1 MPIDMV
7 ERLSVTKKQ
16 NKMKNIFL
24 ILITLQVTLAFSQ
37 KEYGREL
44 VDKLASDEFY
54 GRGYVN
60 NGDKIAANFIAE
72 EFKKHGALP
81 VGDSYFQKYNFD
93 VNTFPSSVSVNIG
106 NKSLKTGEDFIVDPS
121 SGSANGMYKLVNITE
136 ANFAETINKKEFSTD
151 TEQALAYVIQ
161 FEKPKDREQR
171 RKQYLIKQEVANQAP
186 LFVINDEKFTWSVG
200 REALRFPI
208 IEIKS
213 EFFQGD
219 STVMLNIEN
228 KFIKNYETQNVIGY
242 IPAKKKCKSKREKY
256 IVFSAHY
263 DHLGMM
269 GTTAIMNGAND
280 NASGTAMMLTL
291 MEYYSKNKP
300 EYSLLFIAFGGEEAG
315 LIGSKFYVEN
325 PTVPLE
331 QIKFV
336 FNVDL
341 MGTGSEGIT
350 VVNATEHPKEF
361 GWLQEINEE
370 QQLLKQVK
378 KRGKAANSDHY
389 WFEEAGVPSFFVYTM
404 GGVTHYHDIKDRPET
419 LPLTE
424 FNDLHK
430 LIVSFIN
437 KF

>member
-1 MPIDMV
+1 M
-7 ERLSVTKKQ
+7 KKTL
-16 NKMKNIFL
+16 L
-24 ILITLQVTLAFSQ
+24 ILTIFQLSTLFSQ
-37 KEYGREL
+37 KEYGREM

-60 NGDKIAANFIAE
+60 DGDKIAANFIAE

-81 VGDSYFQKYNFD
+81 VGDSYFQKYSFG
-93 VNTFPSSVSVNIG
+93 VNTFPNNVSVTIG
-106 NKSLKTGEDFIVDPS
+106 NKTLVTGQDFIIDPS
-121 SGSANGMYKLVNITE
+121 SGSANGMYKLVEITE
-136 ANFAETINKKEFSTD
+136 NNFAEIINKKEFSAQ

-161 FEKPKDREQR
+161 FDNPKDREQR
-171 RKQYLIKQEVANQAP
+171 QKQYLIKQEVANMAP
-186 LFVINDEKFTWSVG
+186 LFVVNDEKFTWSVG
-200 REALRFPI
+200 REALKFPI

-213 EFFQGD
+213 EFLQGD
-219 STVMLNIEN
+219 STAMLDIEN
-228 KFIKNYETQNVIGY
+228 KFISQYETQNVIGY
-242 IPAKKKCKSKREKY
+242 IPAKKKCKREKF

-269 GTTAIMNGAND
+269 GETAIMNGAND
-280 NASGTAMMLTL
+280 NASGTAMMLAL
-291 MEYYSKNKP
+291 MEYYSKHKP
-300 EYSLLFIAFGGEEAG
+300 KYSLLFIAFGGEEAG
-315 LIGSKFYVEN
+315 LVGSKVYVEN

-331 QIKFV
+331 KIKFV

-361 GWLQEINEE
+361 GWLQDINEK

>member
-1 MPIDMV
+1 M
-7 ERLSVTKKQ
+7 KQ
-16 NKMKNIFL
+16 ILL
-24 ILITLQVTLAFSQ
+24 ILFTLQFTLTFSQ
-37 KEYGREL
+37 KEKGREY
-44 VDKLASDEFY
+44 VNKLASDAFY

-60 NGDKIAANFIAE
+60 NGDKIAAKFIAA
-72 EFKKHGALP
+72 EFKKYGALP
-81 VGDSYFQKYNFD
+81 LGDSYFQKYNFD
-93 VNTFPSSVSVNIG
+93 VNTFPKNVSVNIG
-106 NKSLKTGEDFIVDPS
+106 GKALKTGEDFIVDPS
-121 SGSANGMYKLVNITE
+121 SGSAKGIYKLVEITE
-136 ANFAETINKKEFSTD
+136 ANYEKTVNKYDFST
-151 TEQALAYVIQ
+151 TEENAVAYVIH
-161 FEKPKDREQR
+161 FDKPKDREQR
-171 RKQYLIKQEVANQAP
+171 RKQYLIKQQVVKVAP
-186 LFVINDEKFTWSVG
+186 LLVINDSKFTWSVG
-200 REALRFPI
+200 REQLRNPI
-208 IEIKS
+208 IEIKP
-213 EFFQGD
+213 EFLQGD
-219 STVMLNIEN
+219 STVLLDIEN
-228 KFIKNYETQNVIGY
+228 KFIPQYETQNVIGY
-242 IPAKKKCKSKREKY
+242 IPSKKKCKKKREQY

-269 GTTAIMNGAND
+269 GSTAIMNGAND

-291 MEYYSKNKP
+291 MEYYAKNKP

-325 PTVPLE
+325 PLVPLE
-331 QIKFV
+331 QLKFV

-370 QQLLKQVK
+370 QKLLKQIK

-389 WFEEAGVPSFFVYTM
+389 WFEEAGVPSFFTYTM
-404 GGVTHYHDIKDRPET
+404 GGVSHYHDIKDRPET

>member
-1 MPIDMV
+1 
-7 ERLSVTKKQ
+7 
-16 NKMKNIFL
+16 MKHIIL
-24 ILITLQVTLAFSQ
+24 ILLTLQLTHGFSQ

-44 VDKLASDEFY
+44 VDTLASDAFL

-81 VGDSYFQKYNFD
+81 VGDSYFQKYSFD
-93 VNTFPSSVSVNIG
+93 VNTFPGLVSVNIG
-106 NKSLKTGEDFIVDPS
+106 GKLLITGEDFIVDPS
-121 SGSANGMYKLVNITE
+121 SGSAQGMYKLMEITE
-136 ANFAETINKKEFSTD
+136 KNFAEVINKQEFST
-151 TEQALAYVIQ
+151 QAQQSLAYVIQ
-161 FEKPKDREQR
+161 FETPKDREQR
-171 RKQYLIKQEVANQAP
+171 QKQYLIKQEVSNLAP

-213 EFFQGD
+213 EFLQGD
-219 STVMLNIEN
+219 SVVLLNIEN
-228 KFIKNYETQNVIGY
+228 TFIKNYETQNVIGY
-242 IPAKKKCKSKREKY
+242 IPAKKKCKRDKF

-325 PTVPLE
+325 PLVPL
-331 QIKFV
+331 QKLKFV

-361 GWLQEINEE
+361 EWLQEINKK
-370 QQLLKQVK
+370 QDLLKAVNP
-378 KRGKAANSDHY
+378 RGKAANSDHY

-430 LIVSFIN
+430 LIVCFIN

>member
-1 MPIDMV
+1 
-7 ERLSVTKKQ
+7 
-16 NKMKNIFL
+16 MKHILL
-24 ILITLQVTLAFSQ
+24 ILITLQLSLSFSQ

-44 VDKLASDEFY
+44 VDKLASDEFL

-93 VNTFPSSVSVNIG
+93 VNTFPGSVAVNIG
-106 NKSLKTGEDFIVDPS
+106 DKSLKTGEDFIVNPS
-121 SGSANGMYKLVNITE
+121 SGSAQGIYKLVQINE
-136 ANFAETINKKEFSTD
+136 ENFAEIINKREFGIKA
-151 TEQALAYVIQ
+151 EQSSAYVIQ
-161 FEKPKDREQR
+161 FDKPKDREQR
-171 RKQYLIKQEVANQAP
+171 KKQFLIKQTIASLAP
-186 LFVINDEKFTWSVG
+186 LFVVNDEKFTWSVG
-200 REALRFPI
+200 REALKFPI

-213 EFFQGD
+213 EFLQGD
-219 STVMLNIEN
+219 STAMLNIEN
-228 KFIKNYETQNVIGY
+228 TFIKDYETQNVIGY
-242 IPAKKKCKSKREKY
+242 IPAKKKCKSKRDKF

-263 DHLGMM
+263 DHLGIM
-269 GTTAIMNGAND
+269 GETAIMNGAND

-325 PTVPLE
+325 PTVPLKK
-331 QIKFV
+331 IKFV

-370 QQLLKQVK
+370 QDLLKQVK

-424 FNDLHK
+424 FNDLHR
-430 LIVSFIN
+430 LIVCFIN

>member
-1 MPIDMV
+1 M
-7 ERLSVTKKQ
+7 KKTL
-16 NKMKNIFL
+16 L
-24 ILITLQVTLAFSQ
+24 ILTIFQLSTLFSQ
-37 KEYGREL
+37 KEYGREM

-60 NGDKIAANFIAE
+60 DGDKIAANFIAE

-81 VGDSYFQKYNFD
+81 VGDSYFQKYSFG
-93 VNTFPSSVSVNIG
+93 VNTFPNNVSVTIG
-106 NKSLKTGEDFIVDPS
+106 NKTLVTGQDFIVDPS
-121 SGSANGMYKLVNITE
+121 SGSANGMYKLVEINENNFTE
-136 ANFAETINKKEFSTD
+136 IINKKEFSTH

-161 FEKPKDREQR
+161 FDKPKDREQR
-171 RKQYLIKQEVANQAP
+171 QKQYLIKQEVANMAP
-186 LFVINDEKFTWSVG
+186 LFVVNDEKFTWSVG
-200 REALRFPI
+200 REALKFPI

-213 EFFQGD
+213 EFLQGD
-219 STVMLNIEN
+219 STAMLDIEN
-228 KFIKNYETQNVIGY
+228 KFISQYETQNVIGY
-242 IPAKKKCKSKREKY
+242 IPAKKKCKREKF

-269 GTTAIMNGAND
+269 GKTAIMNGAND
-280 NASGTAMMLTL
+280 NASGTAMMLAL
-291 MEYYSKNKP
+291 MEYYSKHKP
-300 EYSLLFIAFGGEEAG
+300 KYSLLFIAFGGEEAG
-315 LIGSKFYVEN
+315 LVGSKVYVEN

-331 QIKFV
+331 KIKFV

-361 GWLQEINEE
+361 SWLQEINEK
-370 QQLLKQVK
+370 QGLLKQVK
-378 KRGKAANSDHY
+378 SRGKAANSDHY

>member
-1 MPIDMV
+1 
-7 ERLSVTKKQ
+7 
-16 NKMKNIFL
+16 MKYIIL
-24 ILITLQVTLAFSQ
+24 ILTILQLSTLFSQ

-60 NGDKIAANFIAE
+60 DGDKIAANFIAE

-81 VGDSYFQKYNFD
+81 VGDSYFQKYSFG
-93 VNTFPSSVSVNIG
+93 VNTFPNNVSVTIG
-106 NKSLKTGEDFIVDPS
+106 KKSLVTGQDFIVDPS
-121 SGSANGMYKLVNITE
+121 SGSANGMYKLVEITE
-136 ANFAETINKKEFSTD
+136 NNFAEIINKKEFATQ

-161 FEKPKDREQR
+161 FDTPKDREQR
-171 RKQYLIKQEVANQAP
+171 QKQYLIKQEVANMAP
-186 LFVINDEKFTWSVG
+186 LFVVNGEKFTWSVG
-200 REALRFPI
+200 RETLKFPI

-213 EFFQGD
+213 EFLQGD
-219 STVMLNIEN
+219 STAMLDIEN
-228 KFIKNYETQNVIGY
+228 KFINQYETQNVIGY
-242 IPAKKKCKSKREKY
+242 IPAKKKCKREKF

-269 GTTAIMNGAND
+269 GKKAIMNGAND
-280 NASGTAMMLTL
+280 NASGTAMMLAL
-291 MEYYSKNKP
+291 MEYYAKHKP
-300 EYSLLFIAFGGEEAG
+300 KYSLLFIAFGGEEAG
-315 LIGSKFYVEN
+315 LVGSKIYVEN
-325 PTVPLE
+325 PTVPLNK
-331 QIKFV
+331 IKFV

-361 GWLQEINEE
+361 EWLQEINKK
-370 QQLLKQVK
+370 QDLLTQIKP
-378 KRGKAANSDHY
+378 RGKAANSDHY